1 MAVEVDTL
9 KQGSVIPLKFHSDES
24 VNDLGFAIKYH
35 YSSEFMQS
43 ERAVYSFNRET
54 LRLHK

>member
-35 YSSEFMQS
+35 YSSELMQS
-43 ERAVYSFNRET
+43 KRAVFSFNRET